1 MGVSKSLAALGGVAV
16 VAGAAWVGS
25 GVWAGMKAED
35 ALKAMQ
41 SAPQKPGASWKITQL
56 KHERGLLSS
65 KGEAEVSF
73 TPGCAAD
80 LDDSDKLSVK
90 IAYTLAHLPLPTGA
104 ARFDWQAT
112 PQGDTADAFK
122 ELFGSANALTG
133 AGSVGM
139 TGAVYTDMKLPEVSM
154 RKSRESVQIT
164 PSTGFLRVKDKAL
177 GFGWKME
184 RAVVRSSGEAVEVK
198 DIVLDVDL
206 DNRFLGTGSARFAMA
221 HVSTSAGTMEGF
233 ELTSKASEKGDRLDF
248 TFTPSI
254 KKIEAKGQVLSDM
267 ALEMAV
273 KGLDTKSIET
283 ISTLFDASCGLD
295 SMTADESKRLGEA
308 LNTVLTKGF
317 TMGIPT
323 LKGKAKEGKIDGELL
338 VDVQAAKG
346 GKPSMEAQLKSNG
359 RLDVGGQA
367 LTDEQRKMA
376 VAMGAAV
383 EHGDG
388 LRASFEYA
396 DGLLKLNGRSI
407 DASGFQAAL
416 RNADQAIAMAM
427 QTLNSH
433 TQVAKAP
440 AQAPEP
446 KEEIIAEAPAQAP
459 SAPVSTEAPVAPA
472 ATAPVVATPA
482 PAMSAECETLNACVA
497 QSLAAAKAT
506 DVDAVRKI
514 ASRID
519 ALPKPDLGNKA
530 VARQLNTAALESLKK
545 EDFAGAVAQLRQA
558 QKENPRDVEIAGNLG
573 FALVKAGQAGEA
585 QNVLQAALVL
595 DPRRT
600 STWTPFAESLALG
613 GKAEDAKAAL
623 WVSFQWS
630 GNREKSLAFYQDR
643 AAKETNP
650 LLNALYTHMA
660 KVAAAAMAAQ
670 PVATL

>member
-1 MGVSKSLAALGGVAV
+1 M
-16 VAGAAWVGS
+16 S
-25 GVWAGMKAED
+25 G
-35 ALKAMQ
+35 
-41 SAPQKPGASWKITQL
+41 T
-56 KHERGLLSS
+56 
-65 KGEAEVSF
+65 
-73 TPGCAAD
+73 
-80 LDDSDKLSVK
+80 
-90 IAYTLAHLPLPTGA
+90 
-104 ARFDWQAT
+104 
-112 PQGDTADAFK
+112 
-122 ELFGSANALTG
+122 
-133 AGSVGM
+133 GSVGM
-139 TGAVYTDMKLPEVSM
+139 TGAIYTDMKLPEVAM

-233 ELTSKASEKGDRLDF
+233 ELSSKATEKGDRLDF

-267 ALEMAV
+267 ALEMAI

-295 SMTADESKRLGEA
+295 ALTADESKRLGQA

-317 TMGIPT
+317 SMGIPT
-323 LKGKAKEGKIDGELL
+323 LKGKAKDGKIDGELL
-338 VDVQAAKG
+338 VEVQAAKG
-346 GKPSMEAQLKSNG
+346 GKPSLEAQLKSSG

-376 VAMGAAV
+376 VGLGAAV
-383 EHGDG
+383 EQGDG

-407 DASGFQAAL
+407 DASGFRAAL
-416 RNADQAIAMAM
+416 RNADQAIALAM
-427 QTLNSH
+427 ETLGSH
-433 TQVAKAP
+433 TKVAKAP
-440 AQAPEP
+440 APAPEP
-446 KEEIIAEAPAQAP
+446 KEEVIAEAPAQAP
-459 SAPVSTEAPVAPA
+459 SAAAPAEAPA
-472 ATAPVVATPA
+472 APTATAPAAAPA
-482 PAMSAECETLNACVA
+482 PAPAAAAECDTLNACVA
-497 QSLAAAKAT
+497 QSLAAAKAN
-506 DVDAVRKI
+506 DVEGVRKI

-530 VARQLNTAALESLKK
+530 VARQLNTAALEALKK

-623 WVSFQWS
+623 WISFQWS
-630 GNREKSLAFYQDR
+630 GNREKSLAYYQDR

-670 PVATL
+670 PVAAL

>member
-1 MGVSKSLAALGGVAV
+1 MAMSKSLAALGGVAV

-35 ALKAMQ
+35 ALKALHT
-41 SAPQKPGASWKITQL
+41 APQKPGTAWKITQL

-80 LDDSDKLSVK
+80 VGEDEKLVVK
-90 IAYTLAHLPLPTGA
+90 VAYTLAHLPLPTGA

-122 ELFGSANALTG
+122 ELFGAANALSG

-139 TGAVYTDMKLPEVSM
+139 TGAIYTDMKLPEVAM

-233 ELTSKASEKGDRLDF
+233 ELSSKATEKGDRLDF

-267 ALEMAV
+267 ALEMAI

-295 SMTADESKRLGEA
+295 ALTADESKRLGDA

-317 TMGIPT
+317 SMGIPT
-323 LKGKAKEGKIDGELL
+323 LKGKAKDGKIDGELL
-338 VDVQAAKG
+338 VEVQAAKG
-346 GKPSMEAQLKSNG
+346 GKPSLEAQLKSSG

-376 VAMGAAV
+376 VGLGAAV
-383 EHGDG
+383 EQGDG

-416 RNADQAIAMAM
+416 RNADQAIALAM
-427 QTLNSH
+427 ETLGSH
-433 TQVAKAP
+433 TKVAKAP

-446 KEEIIAEAPAQAP
+446 KEEVIAEAPAQAP
-459 SAPVSTEAPVAPA
+459 SAAAPAEAPA
-472 ATAPVVATPA
+472 APTATAPA
-482 PAMSAECETLNACVA
+482 PAPAAAAECDTLNACVA
-497 QSLAAAKAT
+497 QSLAAAKAN
-506 DVDAVRKI
+506 DVEGVRKI

-530 VARQLNTAALESLKK
+530 VARQLNTAALEALKK

-623 WVSFQWS
+623 WISFQWS
-630 GNREKSLAFYQDR
+630 GNREKSLAYYQDR

-670 PVATL
+670 PVAAL

>member
-1 MGVSKSLAALGGVAV
+1 MGVSKSLALGGVVV

-35 ALKAMQ
+35 ALKTLHTT
-41 SAPQKPGASWKITQL
+41 PQKPGTAWKITQL

-80 LDDSDKLSVK
+80 VGEDDKLTVK
-90 IAYTLAHLPLPTGA
+90 VAYNLAHLPMPTGA

-122 ELFGSANALTG
+122 ELFGAANALTG

-233 ELTSKASEKGDRLDF
+233 ELTSKAAAKGDRLDF

-283 ISTLFDASCGLD
+283 LSTLFDASCGLD
-295 SMTADESKRLGEA
+295 ALTADESKRLGEA

-346 GKPSMEAQLKSNG
+346 GKPSLEAQLKSSG

-376 VAMGAAV
+376 VGFGAAV

-416 RNADQAIAMAM
+416 RNADQAIAVAM
-427 QTLNSH
+427 QTLSKH
-433 TQVAKAP
+433 TPVAKAP
-440 AQAPEP
+440 APAPEP
-446 KEEIIAEAPAQAP
+446 KEEVIAEAPAQAP
-459 SAPVSTEAPVAPA
+459 SAAAPVEAPVAP
-472 ATAPVVATPA
+472 TAPA
-482 PAMSAECETLNACVA
+482 PTQAPTASAECEALNACVA

-506 DVDAVRKI
+506 DVEAVRKI

-600 STWTPFAESLALG
+600 STWTPLAESLALS

-650 LLNALYTHMA
+650 QLNALYTHMA

>member
-1 MGVSKSLAALGGVAV
+1 MAMSKSLAALGGVAV

-35 ALKAMQ
+35 ALKALHT
-41 SAPQKPGASWKITQL
+41 APQKPGTAWKITQL
-56 KHERGLLSS
+56 KHDRGLLSS

-80 LDDSDKLSVK
+80 VGEDDKLSVK
-90 IAYTLAHLPLPTGA
+90 IAYNMAHLPMPTGA

-164 PSTGFLRVKDKAL
+164 PSTGFLRVKDKSL

-233 ELTSKASEKGDRLDF
+233 ELSSKASEKGDRLDF

-254 KKIEAKGQVLSDM
+254 KKIEAKGQVLSDL

-295 SMTADESKRLGEA
+295 AMTADESKRLGEA

-317 TMGIPT
+317 SMGIPT
-323 LKGKAKEGKIDGELL
+323 LKGKAKDGKIDGELL
-338 VDVQAAKG
+338 IDVQAAKG

-367 LTDEQRKMA
+367 LTADQRKMA

-440 AQAPEP
+440 APAPEP
-446 KEEIIAEAPAQAP
+446 KEEVIAEAPAQAP
-459 SAPVSTEAPVAPA
+459 SAPAPTEAPAAPA
-472 ATAPVVATPA
+472 ATAPAAPPA
-482 PAMSAECETLNACVA
+482 VMAECETLSACVA

-530 VARQLNTAALESLKK
+530 VARQLNTAALEALKK

-630 GNREKSLAFYQDR
+630 GNREKSLAYYQDR

>member
-1 MGVSKSLAALGGVAV
+1 
-16 VAGAAWVGS
+16 
-25 GVWAGMKAED
+25 
-35 ALKAMQ
+35 
-41 SAPQKPGASWKITQL
+41 
-56 KHERGLLSS
+56 
-65 KGEAEVSF
+65 
-73 TPGCAAD
+73 
-80 LDDSDKLSVK
+80 
-90 IAYTLAHLPLPTGA
+90 
-104 ARFDWQAT
+104 
-112 PQGDTADAFK
+112 
-122 ELFGSANALTG
+122 
-133 AGSVGM
+133 
-139 TGAVYTDMKLPEVSM
+139 
-154 RKSRESVQIT
+154 
-164 PSTGFLRVKDKAL
+164 
-177 GFGWKME
+177 
-184 RAVVRSSGEAVEVK
+184 
-198 DIVLDVDL
+198 
-206 DNRFLGTGSARFAMA
+206 
-221 HVSTSAGTMEGF
+221 
-233 ELTSKASEKGDRLDF
+233 
-248 TFTPSI
+248 
-254 KKIEAKGQVLSDM
+254 
-267 ALEMAV
+267 
-273 KGLDTKSIET
+273 
-283 ISTLFDASCGLD
+283 
-295 SMTADESKRLGEA
+295 
-308 LNTVLTKGF
+308 LTKGF

-459 SAPVSTEAPVAPA
+459 SAPVPTEAPVAPA
-472 ATAPVVATPA
+472 ATAPVVATPAPA

>member
-35 ALKAMQ
+35 ALKALQ
-41 SAPQKPGASWKITQL
+41 SAPQRPGSNWKITQL

-73 TPGCAAD
+73 TPGCAAEVD
-80 LDDSDKLSVK
+80 ESDKLSVK
-90 IAYTLAHLPLPTGA
+90 VAYNLAHLPLPTGA

-122 ELFGSANALTG
+122 ELFGSATALTG
-133 AGSVGM
+133 AGSVGI
-139 TGAVYTDMKLPEVSM
+139 TGALYTDMKLPEVSM

-206 DNRFLGTGSARFAMA
+206 DNRYLGTGSARFAMA

-233 ELTSKASEKGDRLDF
+233 ELSSKATEKGDRLDF

-283 ISTLFDASCGLD
+283 LSTLFEASCGMD
-295 SMTADESKRLGEA
+295 AMTADESKRVGEA
-308 LNTVLTKGF
+308 LNTVLAKGF
-317 TMGIPT
+317 SLGIPT
-323 LKGKAKEGKIDGELL
+323 LKGKAKEGKIDGVLL
-338 VDVQAAKG
+338 IDVQAAKG
-346 GKPSMEAQLKSNG
+346 GKPSLEAQLKSNG

-383 EHGDG
+383 EMGDG

-396 DGLLKLNGRSI
+396 DGLLKLNGRAIEATGMQS
-407 DASGFQAAL
+407 AL
-416 RNADQAIAMAM
+416 RNADRAIAMAM
-427 QTLNSH
+427 ERLNSH

-440 AQAPEP
+440 ANAPEP
-446 KEEIIAEAPAQAP
+446 KEEILAEAPAPAP
-459 SAPVSTEAPVAPA
+459 SAALPTEAPVAPP
-472 ATAPVVATPA
+472 ATAPAAAPA
-482 PAMSAECETLNACVA
+482 PMASAECETLNVCVA

-530 VARQLNTAALESLKK
+530 VARQLNTAALEALKK
-545 EDFAGAVAQLRQA
+545 EDFAAAVAQLRQA

-573 FALVKAGQAGEA
+573 FALVKAGQPGEA
-585 QNVLQAALVL
+585 QLVLQAALVL

-613 GKAEDAKAAL
+613 GKADDAKAAL

-630 GNREKSLAFYQDR
+630 GNREKSLVFYQDR

-650 LLNALYTHMA
+650 LLNALYSHMA

-670 PVATL
+670 PVASL